1 MRRLNPSRQEVT
13 SRRQGSGYPI
23 STNSPGA
30 SSTKTRPL
38 DTGSRVTLPNVVMV
52 PRVVNICCP
61 ESRRK
66 WTVVVGKFCDG
77 GFVDV
82 TNSSSR
88 VVVRLGVVGLGV
100 TDEGVESP
108 ASTRSTSCGMFY
120 SRSRHSGKK
129 PTQSTFKRS
138 SCFVY

>member
-38 DTGSRVTLPNVVMV
+38 DTGSRITLPYVVMV

-66 WTVVVGKFCDG
+66 RTAIIGNFCDG

-88 VVVRLGVVGLGV
+88 VVARRGVVGFGV

-108 ASTRSTSCGMFY
+108 ANTRSTSYGMFY
-120 SRSRHSGKK
+120 SPSGHSGNK
-129 PTQSTFKRS
+129 PMQITFKTS